1 MRAAMIAATVVL
13 LTSTS
18 LAVACG
24 KERWPV
30 KVGADQDVGQITS
43 AAAASTIALLTSI
56 PAPSN
61 PNVRQNTRFAPVET
75 APATISGI
83 LVVIKRETDQDY
95 HLVIADP
102 QNPHLTMIVESPDL
116 QCAPRSRFAQ
126 EIAQVRQTIEG
137 QFHGQIVGRQRV
149 NNPVTVT
156 GVPFF
161 DPLHGQEG
169 VAHNGVELHP
179 IQAIQFQ

>member
-1 MRAAMIAATVVL
+1 MRAAMAAATVVL

-30 KVGADQDVGQITS
+30 TVGADQDLGQITS

-61 PNVRQNTRFAPVET
+61 PNVWQNTRFAPVET

-95 HLVIADP
+95 HLA
-102 QNPHLTMIVESPDL
+102 
-116 QCAPRSRFAQ
+116 R
-126 EIAQVRQTIEG
+126 
-137 QFHGQIVGRQRV
+137 
-149 NNPVTVT
+149 
-156 GVPFF
+156 
-161 DPLHGQEG
+161 
-169 VAHNGVELHP
+169 P
-179 IQAIQFQ
+179 IHDAGGGGGPISL